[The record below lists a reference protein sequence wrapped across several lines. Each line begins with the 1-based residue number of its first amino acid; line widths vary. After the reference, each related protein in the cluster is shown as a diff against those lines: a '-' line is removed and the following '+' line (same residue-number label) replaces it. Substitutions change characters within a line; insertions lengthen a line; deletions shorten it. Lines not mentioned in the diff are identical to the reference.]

1 MYRNWVRLE
10 LVWHL
15 CSLICLTILQF
26 TRQCRAGSTTET
38 CRWCTKCISVRCSYT
53 MVYHDIA
60 VPLDACGGMR
70 FCTCRLLFFII
81 LFLVPGCEC
90 TIRIERLLFL
100 VILGANILTL
110 WLALFP
116 PCTLPCSFSVAQ
128 CNRSCNPSRQGM
140 RPSTPV
146 KRYRAAAWNVA
157 MDAVTYILYLYRRS
171 DISVC
176 NIINHSI
183 HSILRLK

>member
-15 CSLICLTILQF
+15 CSLIFLTILQF

-70 FCTCRLLFFII
+70 FCTCRLLFF
-81 LFLVPGCEC
+81 LSFFSYLAANARSELSGFYFWWFLVPTSWHYDWHCSPPVHYRVHSALLSVIVVAIPAGREC
-90 TIRIERLLFL
+90 DLPLRWSAIELRPEMLPWMLWRIY
-100 VILGANILTL
+100 
-110 WLALFP
+110 
-116 PCTLPCSFSVAQ
+116 S
-128 CNRSCNPSRQGM
+128 
-140 RPSTPV
+140 
-146 KRYRAAAWNVA
+146 
-157 MDAVTYILYLYRRS
+157 TYIDVL
-171 DISVC
+171 I
-176 NIINHSI
+176 
-183 HSILRLK
+183 